1 MALLL
6 LRNSPWL
13 GMGNPGVS
21 PVKLGIEQTLRLIL
35 RTVLFHIERWKGP
48 KEENSTFLR
57 PVREKFERPTGA
69 AVNSPA
75 EV

>member
-6 LRNSPWL
+6 LRKSPWL
-13 GMGNPGVS
+13 SIGNLEVS

-57 PVREKFERPTGA
+57 SDREKFERPTGPT
-69 AVNSPA
+69 VNSPA